1 MGIKGLFPFL
11 QDAAPASIK
20 ETKLEAM
27 TGRTIAIDA
36 STCLYQFIV
45 AVRQGENHTSLSNA
59 EGEVTSHIQG
69 FLTRTVKLLELG
81 VKPIYVFDG
90 AAPELKAGELAKRK
104 EKKKEADASLEEALA
119 AGDAEATRKAQRS
132 ASRVTPQMNADV
144 QELLRLLGV
153 PVVLA
158 PSEAEAS
165 CAAIAKAGR
174 AYAAATEDMDVL
186 TFGAP
191 VMLKNLFDTET
202 ARARQ
207 AAEQVGTEEAVPLH
221 RRAHALRPARASRGL
236 SARCRSRRCSSSS
249 A

>member
-132 ASRVTPQMNADV
+132 ASHVTPQMNADV
-144 QELLRLLGV
+144 Q
-153 PVVLA
+153 
-158 PSEAEAS
+158 
-165 CAAIAKAGR
+165 
-174 AYAAATEDMDVL
+174 
-186 TFGAP
+186 
-191 VMLKNLFDTET
+191 
-202 ARARQ
+202 
-207 AAEQVGTEEAVPLH
+207 AAETVPALGDH
-221 RRAHALRPARASRGL
+221 REIAG
-236 SARCRSRRCSSSS
+236 
-249 A
+249 